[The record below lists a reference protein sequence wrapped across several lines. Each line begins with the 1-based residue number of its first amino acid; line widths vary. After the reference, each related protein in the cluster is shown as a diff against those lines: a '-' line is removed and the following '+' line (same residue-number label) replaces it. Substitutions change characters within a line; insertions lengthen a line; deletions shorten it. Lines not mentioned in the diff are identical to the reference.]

1 MLNPESLQKIK
12 SFIQKIDELKNEI
25 SQIDEKLSQEF
36 DASLLEKRG
45 KIEEKVAKFEQIKK
59 LVNDLQEVE
68 DIISSESDPEIL
80 TLALEEKK
88 SIEKNLEKL
97 LGEIEKEEEEESG
110 RKVKK
115 NTCIVEIRAGVGGE
129 EAALFAADLF
139 RMYSKFAEKMGWKI
153 KLIYERKSDLGGI
166 KEISFIME
174 GKNVYDF
181 MINEAGVHRVQ
192 RVPITEASGRIHT
205 STAAVAVLEE
215 PEDIDIK
222 IDPKDLEIETF
233 RASGPGGQ
241 HVNKT
246 DSAVRVKHIPT
257 GIVIVCQDERSQH
270 MNREKALRLL
280 KARLFQMEKEKLEKG
295 ILEKRKQQIGSAERS
310 EKLRT
315 YNFMQNRVTDHR
327 LGVTLYRLED
337 VLDGDLYLLYK
348 ASQGNGE
355 KSKNEG

>member
-1 MLNPESLQKIK
+1 MITPENLQKIK

-25 SQIDEKLSQEF
+25 SQIDEKLTQEF

-45 KIEEKVAKFEQIKK
+45 KIEEKIEKFEQMKR

-80 TLALEEKK
+80 ALALEEKK
-88 SIEKNLEKL
+88 SIERNLEKL
-97 LGEIEKEEEEESG
+97 LGEIEEEEIG
-110 RKVKK
+110 RRVKNKK

-192 RVPITEASGRIHT
+192 RVPLTEASGRIHT

-257 GIVIVCQDERSQH
+257 GIIIVCQDERSQH

-280 KARLFQMEKEKLEKG
+280 KARLFQIEKEKLERG
-295 ILEKRKQQIGSAERS
+295 ILEKKKQQIGSAERS

-337 VLDGDLYLLYK
+337 ILDGDLDLIYK
-348 ASQGNGE
+348 SHQGNGD
-355 KSKNEG
+355 N

>member
-1 MLNPESLQKIK
+1 MLTPENLQKIK
-12 SFIQKIDELKNEI
+12 SFIQKIGELKNEI
-25 SQIDEKLSQEF
+25 SQIDEKLIQEF

-45 KIEEKVAKFEQIKK
+45 KIEEKVEKFEQMKK

-80 TLALEEKK
+80 ALALEEKK
-88 SIEKNLEKL
+88 SIERNLEKL
-97 LGEIEKEEEEESG
+97 LNEIEEEEESG
-110 RKVKK
+110 RKAKR

-270 MNREKALRLL
+270 MNKEKALRLL
-280 KARLFQMEKEKLEKG
+280 KARLFQIEKEKLERG
-295 ILEKRKQQIGSAERS
+295 ILEKKKQQIGSAERS

-337 VLDGDLYLLYK
+337 ILDGDLDLLYK
-348 ASQGNGE
+348 SHQENGD
-355 KSKNEG
+355 K